1 MFLIANW
8 YLLNVL
14 ITCLL
19 SLNEMHFLIKT
30 ISVPSPRGK
39 YITNTLTWEFFLHPH
54 SQLSPLL
61 VNFNMICLEA
71 CRYFCWAVF
80 ILVRDMKTSL
90 TDSDLRTLQR
100 AQAEAMCLVL
110 QSLLWPLGRVG
121 VASEFANWLAVQTK
135 PFALPLGAWRIF
147 QPVT

>member
-1 MFLIANW
+1 MRTEEIESF
-8 YLLNVL
+8 
-14 ITCLL
+14 
-19 SLNEMHFLIKT
+19 FF
-30 ISVPSPRGK
+30 
-39 YITNTLTWEFFLHPH
+39 TLT

-90 TDSDLRTLQR
+90 TVSDLRTLQR
-100 AQAEAMCLVL
+100 DPKLKLCAWCSKACSGHLEELGL
-110 QSLLWPLGRVG
+110 HLNLLTD
-121 VASEFANWLAVQTK
+121 WLFR
-135 PFALPLGAWRIF
+135 PNLFALPLGAWRIF